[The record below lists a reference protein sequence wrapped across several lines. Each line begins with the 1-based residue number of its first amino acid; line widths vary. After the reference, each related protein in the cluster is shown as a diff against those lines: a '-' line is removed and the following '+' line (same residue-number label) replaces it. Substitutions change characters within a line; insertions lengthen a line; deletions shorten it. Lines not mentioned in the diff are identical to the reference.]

1 MIGKVSPLRNRTVL
15 IYVVVVVVCALAVV
29 VGALYN
35 TWYNS
40 PEQQLKRCTD
50 HVLATTVWPSDASPI
65 SNAMTAR
72 TLCALARDHG
82 NPQ

>member
-1 MIGKVSPLRNRTVL
+1 MIERPRPIRNRTAV
-15 IYVVVVVVCALAVV
+15 IAVVVVSAVAVV
-29 VGALYN
+29 IGVLYSN
-35 TWYNS
+35 WYNS

-50 HVLATTVWPSDASPI
+50 HVLATTPWPPDASPG

-72 TLCALARDHG
+72 ALCELARNHG